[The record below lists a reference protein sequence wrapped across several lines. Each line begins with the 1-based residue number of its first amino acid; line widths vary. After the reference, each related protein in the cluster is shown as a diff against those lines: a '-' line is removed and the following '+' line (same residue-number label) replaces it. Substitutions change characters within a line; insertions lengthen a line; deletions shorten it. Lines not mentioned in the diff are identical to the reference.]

1 LHTDHLIAAIRYS
14 KDLSNIISDI
24 CHKNTKSTIW
34 IGGDLNLPDINWS
47 SNTITSNQYRKE
59 ISEICLALE
68 EDLGLIQ
75 SVNFPTRGQNLLD
88 VFFTNRPSLINRC
101 EAIPGISDHE
111 IVFVDSNIAIS
122 RQRPV
127 KRKIYM
133 WKKADTQKLKSKIE
147 EMSNNILEK
156 FKINTNINTLW
167 DYFKTKC
174 TDIMEKCIP
183 SKTTSTRITQPWITK
198 DMRTLVKTETKTIQ
212 SSKTHPQN
220 KGLELIQCNKETRS
234 KEMQGGI

>member
-1 LHTDHLIAAIRYS
+1 M
-14 KDLSNIISDI
+14 
-24 CHKNTKSTIW
+24 
-34 IGGDLNLPDINWS
+34 NLPDINWS

-59 ISEICLALE
+59 ISVIFLALE

-122 RQRPV
+122 RQKPA

-133 WKKADTQKLKSKIE
+133 WKKAG
-147 EMSNNILEK
+147 
-156 FKINTNINTLW
+156 
-167 DYFKTKC
+167 
-174 TDIMEKCIP
+174 
-183 SKTTSTRITQPWITK
+183 RH
-198 DMRTLVKTETKTIQ
+198 TETKKQDGGNVKQHTG
-212 SSKTHPQN
+212 KVQN
-220 KGLELIQCNKETRS
+220 
-234 KEMQGGI
+234 

>member
-1 LHTDHLIAAIRYS
+1 VISAYRPPNSSIEYS

-24 CHKNTKSTIW
+24 CHKNTKTTIW
-34 IGGDLNLPDINWS
+34 IGGDLNLPDIDWS
-47 SNTITSNQYRKE
+47 SNTIKTSNQYRKE
-59 ISEICLALE
+59 ISEFFLALE

-88 VFFTNRPSLINRC
+88 VFFINRPSLINRC

-122 RQRPV
+122 RQKPV

-174 TDIMEKCIP
+174 TDTMEECIP

-198 DMRTLVKTETKTIQ
+198 DLQ
-212 SSKTHPQN
+212 
-220 KGLELIQCNKETRS
+220 
-234 KEMQGGI
+234 

>member
-1 LHTDHLIAAIRYS
+1 LNYS

-24 CHKNTKSTIW
+24 CHKNKKSTIW
-34 IGGDLNLPDINWS
+34 IGGNLNLPDINWS

-75 SVNFPTRGQNLLD
+75 SVNFPTRGQHLLD

-101 EAIPGISDHE
+101 EAPGISDHE

-122 RQRPV
+122 RQKPV

-133 WKKADTQKLKSKIE
+133 WKKADIQKLKSKTE

-156 FKINTNINTLW
+156 FKINTILVAG
-167 DYFKTKC
+167 YSVRGPI
-174 TDIMEKCIP
+174 DI
-183 SKTTSTRITQPWITK
+183 R
-198 DMRTLVKTETKTIQ
+198 
-212 SSKTHPQN
+212 
-220 KGLELIQCNKETRS
+220 
-234 KEMQGGI
+234 